1 MKKKKERSNNSTPD
15 FIISIR
21 KVKKVEGKKAG
32 RWFLKRKSNLVWTC
46 EFALSMRSPTAP
58 NKNQLNI
65 QV

>member
-32 RWFLKRKSNLVWTC
+32 GWFLKRKSNLVWTYK
-46 EFALSMRSPTAP
+46 FALSMRSPTAP